1 MGPAHVFRGNDAS
14 ENEVRSNLIK
24 VTTGNFHDSNV
35 FPYFFRLLISEC
47 FTNPY
52 YPIPRHSLKKTY
64 QREEDF
70 EALLY
75 PLTIRIPLPFSHM
88 YFTYSFHFDVSHR
101 YCNSLYYGVH
111 F

>member
-1 MGPAHVFRGNDAS
+1 MGSAHVFRGNDAS

-52 YPIPRHSLKKTY
+52 YPIPRHSLKK
-64 QREEDF
+64 
-70 EALLY
+70 
-75 PLTIRIPLPFSHM
+75 LTSGNKILK
-88 YFTYSFHFDVSHR
+88 HFYTHSP
-101 YCNSLYYGVH
+101 
-111 F
+111 

>member
-1 MGPAHVFRGNDAS
+1 MGSAHVFLGDDAS

-64 QREEDF
+64 QREQDF
-70 EALLY
+70 ETLLY
-75 PLTIRIPLPFSHM
+75 SLTIRIPLPFFP
-88 YFTYSFHFDVSHR
+88 YVFYLFFSF
-101 YCNSLYYGVH
+101 
-111 F
+111 